1 MENPLSVN
9 DEREGKFL
17 SLRFRM
23 VEEQLVRRGINDA
36 AVLGAMRSVPRHL
49 FVSESLQSEAYDDHP
64 VSIGHDQTI
73 SQPYIVAYMLSA
85 LDLNRDSKVL
95 EIGTGCGY
103 LTAILAEIVR
113 EVWSIEILPALL
125 FRANQTIDR
134 LGFKNIHT
142 MLGDGALGWGGEAPF
157 DAIVV
162 SAAAQ
167 SIPEQLIAQL
177 SPQGLM
183 VIPLV
188 KADGSQHL
196 VRVKRTSSGTS
207 VDELL
212 EVRFVPLRKTGLSGS

>member
-23 VEEQLVRRGINDA
+23 VEEQLVCRGINDA

-73 SQPYIVAYMLSA
+73 SQPYIVAFMLSA
-85 LDLNRDSKVL
+85 LSLNRNAKVL

-103 LTAILAEIVR
+103 QTSVLAEIVR

-125 FRANQTIDR
+125 FRANQR
-134 LGFKNIHT
+134 LDHLGYKNVHT
-142 MLGDGALGWGGEAPF
+142 MLGDGNLGWAAEAPF

-162 SAAAQ
+162 SAA
-167 SIPEQLIAQL
+167 SETIPEPLISQLT
-177 SPQGLM
+177 PEGRM

-188 KADGSQHL
+188 KQDGSQLL
-196 VRVKRTSSGTS
+196 VLVKRTSGGINTS
-207 VDELL
+207 ELL
-212 EVRFVPLRKTGLSGS
+212 AVRFVPLRKTGLV

>member
-23 VEEQLVRRGINDA
+23 VEEQLAHRGINDA

-49 FVSESLQSEAYDDHP
+49 FIPDTLQSEAYEDHP
-64 VSIGHDQTI
+64 VSIGHGQTI

-85 LDLNRDSKVL
+85 LDLNRNAKVL

-103 LTAILAEIVR
+103 QTAVLSEIVR

-125 FRANQTIDR
+125 FRANQTLDH
-134 LGFKNIHT
+134 LGYKNVHT
-142 MLGDGALGWGGEAPF
+142 MLGDGALGWAAEAPF

-162 SAAAQ
+162 SAA
-167 SIPEQLIAQL
+167 SETIPEPLISQL
-177 SPQGLM
+177 SPEGRM

-188 KADGSQHL
+188 KQNGSQQL
-196 VRVKRTSSGTS
+196 VLVKRISTG
-207 VDELL
+207 VCAEELL
-212 EVRFVPLRKTGLSGS
+212 VVRFVPLRKTGLV